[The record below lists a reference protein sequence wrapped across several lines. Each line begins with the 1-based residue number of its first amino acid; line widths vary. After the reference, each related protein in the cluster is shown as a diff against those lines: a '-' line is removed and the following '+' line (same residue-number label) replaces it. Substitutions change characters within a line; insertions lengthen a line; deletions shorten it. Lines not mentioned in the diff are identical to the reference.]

1 MHFGGF
7 GRARWYPKLHIFLVH
22 AQAQGS
28 LLNLWSLKGWTG
40 LDWDPTY
47 GPFHFHLSIS
57 RFLTER
63 GPKTFIVFRAPLS
76 KTLLFTSFGT
86 PLAQKTFNLPGFEA
100 SWVLPAPS
108 GPFLEPPVAFPGRP
122 GGSEVLWGLLVLP
135 GPSWGFLRPPEAFWG
150 SPWAF
155 WDLLGLPVRPGV
167 SAMKQKLT
175 GFVDA
180 QHGSTFLSAS
190 FWDPSIVP
198 MHLVNWIDLRLI

>member
-1 MHFGGF
+1 M
-7 GRARWYPKLHIFLVH
+7 
-22 AQAQGS
+22 
-28 LLNLWSLKGWTG
+28 
-40 LDWDPTY
+40 
-47 GPFHFHLSIS
+47 
-57 RFLTER
+57 
-63 GPKTFIVFRAPLS
+63 
-76 KTLLFTSFGT
+76 
-86 PLAQKTFNLPGFEA
+86 
-100 SWVLPAPS
+100 
-108 GPFLEPPVAFPGRP
+108 
-122 GGSEVLWGLLVLP
+122 WGLLVLP

-180 QHGSTFLSAS
+180 QHVSAS

>member
-1 MHFGGF
+1 MPLGLHFGGLGPILGGKNFNFRWMSFLNRFLLDF
-7 GRARWYPKLHIFLVH
+7 GPLWGAFWGVWTSSLVPKTAYFL
-22 AQAQGS
+22 GS
-28 LLNLWSLKGWTG
+28 RSGAGFSFSLWSLKGWTG

-76 KTLLFTSFGT
+76 KTLQFTSFGT

-135 GPSWGFLRPPEAFWG
+135 GPS
-150 SPWAF
+150 
-155 WDLLGLPVRPGV
+155 
-167 SAMKQKLT
+167 
-175 GFVDA
+175 
-180 QHGSTFLSAS
+180 
-190 FWDPSIVP
+190 
-198 MHLVNWIDLRLI
+198 